1 MVYELYISNSA
12 SSHPYPPTN
21 SSHELSRRQNGAR
34 RDRIRAFEALL
45 LGDTIVGLIHTIP
58 TRGGTSRES
67 SWAMSYTRGSTHL
80 GYLGRIF
87 ISAPMTPKWPL
98 LTPNSTKLSA
108 VFTHGLCLT
117 LSISTC
123 RVRDFESALC
133 HVCMPKQASACPGS
147 VTQAQPE
154 NLQLPSEDKIHSHH
168 ISDPSAKFHM
178 KS

>member
-123 RVRDFESALC
+123 QVRILN
-133 HVCMPKQASACPGS
+133 P
-147 VTQAQPE
+147 
-154 NLQLPSEDKIHSHH
+154 
-168 ISDPSAKFHM
+168 PSAMCACQNRHQPALDQSPRPNPRTCSCQVKTRSIPIIFLIQVP
-178 KS
+178 SFT